1 MSEAKK
7 DDNNDGNNS
16 EDPQGNAAEGI
27 LYNQNKCIWVGQHEQ
42 LFEDFEDKTFALSLK
57 SNFFAEG
64 SASLD
69 LHC

>member
-27 LYNQNKCIWVGQHEQ
+27 LYNENKCIWVGYHEQ
-42 LFEDFEDKTFALSLK
+42 LFEDFLIVLVKVIFPSKIRHSLY
-57 SNFFAEG
+57 
-64 SASLD
+64 
-69 LHC
+69 H